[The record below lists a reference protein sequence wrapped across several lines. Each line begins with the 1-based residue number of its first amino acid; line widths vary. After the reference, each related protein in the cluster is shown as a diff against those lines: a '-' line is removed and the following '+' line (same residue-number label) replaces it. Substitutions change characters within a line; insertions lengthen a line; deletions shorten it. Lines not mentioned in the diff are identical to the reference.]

1 MIMVFWFHCRLY
13 IGTMPFIVIENL
25 DIIKTIT
32 VKEFNKFT
40 DRYVRILL
48 QNIFYI
54 IWVYKRGCV
63 FTLYNVSG

>member
-1 MIMVFWFHCRLY
+1 
-13 IGTMPFIVIENL
+13 MPFIVIENL

-32 VKEFNKFT
+32 VKEFKKFT

-54 IWVYKRGCV
+54 I
-63 FTLYNVSG
+63 